1 MTALVISADMDA
13 YAVELEVRF
22 RDIDAMGHVNN
33 AVYAT
38 YIEQARTRYVRDVL
52 ETDLASIPTV
62 LASLSI
68 EYRRPVLLSDG
79 SVTVTI
85 EVPEIG
91 TSSLPMRYTIATADG
106 DVAAEAESTQVF
118 LDPETERPA
127 PIPERYREAIVERH
141 DL

>member
-1 MTALVISADMDA
+1 MAPLAVSEAMSE

-52 ETDLASIPTV
+52 ETDLSTIPTV

-68 EYRRPVLLSDG
+68 EYRKPVTLSDEAVIV
-79 SVTVTI
+79 SVD
-85 EVPEIG
+85 VPDIG
-91 TSSLPMRYTIATADG
+91 TSSLPMHYEIATLDG
-106 DVAAEAESTQVF
+106 NVAAEAESTQVF
-118 LDPETERPA
+118 LDRETERPA
-127 PIPERYREAIVERH
+127 PIPEPYRSSIVEQH

>member
-1 MTALVISADMDA
+1 MAPLVVSVFMSE

-38 YIEQARTRYVRDVL
+38 YTEQARTRYARDVL
-52 ETDLASIPTV
+52 ETDLSSVPTV

-79 SVTVTI
+79 AVTVSI
-85 EVPEIG
+85 DVPEIG
-91 TSSLPMRYTIATADG
+91 TSSLPMEYTIATPDG

-127 PIPERYREAIVERH
+127 PIPEPYRSAIVDYH

>member
-1 MTALVISADMDA
+1 MGE

-68 EYRRPVLLSDG
+68 DYRRPVLLSDG
-79 SVTVTI
+79 AVTVTI
-85 EVPEIG
+85 EVPKVG

-118 LDPETERPA
+118 LDPETERPT

-141 DL
+141 GL